1 MTAAVEPEP
10 ARPLPLERP
19 GIRPWFGA
27 RVLTGALV
35 LQFSL
40 GLVYVWGAMAPYVRA
55 HDHWPPLLIASVWS
69 AGPLGYSIGMV
80 AAGRLAD
87 RLPPRRICWASLV
100 LMAGGLGV
108 AFVFPSGLTF
118 PLFYSGLGLGLGGGV
133 GMAGSVAAG
142 IHACPRRVG
151 AVGGAMTSAYALAA
165 LIQVPVAG
173 RLAPEI
179 GWTDTLRLTGSAL
192 VVLAA
197 LALLL
202 MPPLPVPRSGHV
214 EGTLESPLTMFR
226 RPLVWTA
233 FLAELATGV
242 VGSAAFVNLVTYAQ
256 ALGIALVLATAA
268 LTGMAVGNAA
278 GRLAGGAIADRFSV
292 DRVALAVLLCNLT
305 AAGLLWH
312 LSGGTVLVAGLAAGL
327 AFGGG
332 AGILSRLGA
341 RAAPEAPNSAF
352 GLIFVGY
359 STGAFAGPLVAAA
372 IGLSPTGWLLI
383 GLFPLA
389 GLLVL
394 GYRSRV
400 TA

>member
-1 MTAAVEPEP
+1 
-10 ARPLPLERP
+10 
-19 GIRPWFGA
+19 
-27 RVLTGALV
+27 LTGALV

>member
-1 MTAAVEPEP
+1 VTAAVEPGP
-10 ARPLPLERP
+10 ARPLPGERP
-19 GIRPWFGA
+19 GSSRWFGA
-27 RVLTGALV
+27 RVTTGALV
-35 LQFSL
+35 LQLSL

-55 HDHWPPLLIASVWS
+55 HDHWPPLLIGSVWS

-80 AAGRLAD
+80 VAGRLAD

-100 LMAGGLGV
+100 LMASGLAV
-108 AFVFPSGLTF
+108 AFIFPSELTF

-142 IHACPRRVG
+142 VHAHPQRVG
-151 AVGGAMTSAYALAA
+151 LVGGAVTGAYALAA
-165 LIQVPVAG
+165 LIQVPVAS

-179 GWTDTLRLTGSAL
+179 GWTDTLRVVGSAL

-202 MPPLPVPRSGHV
+202 MPPLPVPRHARAK
-214 EGTLESPLTMFR
+214 GTIESPLTMFR

-233 FLAELATGV
+233 FLMELATGV
-242 VGSAAFVNLVTYAQ
+242 VGSAAFVNLVTYART
-256 ALGIALVLATAA
+256 LGIALVLATTA
-268 LTGMAVGNAA
+268 LTAMAVGNAA
-278 GRLAGGAIADRFSV
+278 GRLTGGTLADRFSV
-292 DRVALAVLLCNLT
+292 DRVMLAVLLCNLT

-312 LSGGTVLVAGLAAGL
+312 LSAETILAAGLAAGL

-359 STGAFAGPLVAAA
+359 SAGAFAGPLVAAA
-372 IGLSPTGWLLI
+372 IGLSSIGWLLM

-389 GLLVL
+389 GLVVL
-394 GYRSRV
+394 GCRSRV